1 MVLGICIGIL
11 DEKIGP
17 TAVFQ
22 KNLSDDITKKIVMK
36 VMIGVMSFNTETDN
50 HSLRGES
57 IIPFLKEELI
67 TFAYLFP
74 LKDAKARGGLR
85 QCSIIVAFNE
95 DVRKSLYENANSIG
109 KILKSISE
117 EIDIKHI
124 EKKIFPDNILE
135 KFNQIAST
143 ISTELS
149 DEDMKKQSNLTIICP
164 QCSKSK
170 EIILPT
176 LAKGVHFIEHQVVKD
191 EVCNH
196 SFTVYLDSKFN
207 ILGYKDPE
215 IELTDMKKM
224 FSKLKSPYD

>member
-1 MVLGICIGIL
+1 MVLGMCIGVL
-11 DEKIGP
+11 DEKLGP

-22 KNLSDDITKKIVMK
+22 KNLSDDNTKKIVMK
-36 VMIGVMSFNTETDN
+36 VMIGVMSFSTETDE

-57 IIPFLKEELI
+57 IIPFLKEGII

-74 LKDAKARGGLR
+74 LKDVKARGGLR
-85 QCSIIVAFNE
+85 QCSIIIAFDEN
-95 DVRKSLYENANSIG
+95 VRKNLYENANSIG
-109 KILKSISE
+109 KILKSMSE
-117 EIDIKHI
+117 EIEIKHI
-124 EKKIFPDNILE
+124 EKKVFPEDILV
-135 KFNQIAST
+135 KFEQIPST
-143 ISTELS
+143 ISIELS
-149 DEDMKKQSNLTIICP
+149 DKDKQKQYNLTLVCP

-170 EIILPT
+170 EINLPT
-176 LAKGVHFIEHQVVKD
+176 MTKGVHFIEHQVAKD